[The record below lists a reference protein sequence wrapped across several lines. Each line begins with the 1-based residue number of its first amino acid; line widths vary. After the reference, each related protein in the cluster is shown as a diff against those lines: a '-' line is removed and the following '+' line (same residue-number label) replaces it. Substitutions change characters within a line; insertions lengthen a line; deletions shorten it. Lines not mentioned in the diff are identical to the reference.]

1 MAGGLATR
9 CSPGRHGFVTRLRF
23 IEEVLNRDESIV
35 NDFAM
40 KTGCAFAALPL
51 PTDLRDW
58 FSGEELLELVLEAV
72 GGLDFGGRRWRV
84 LSAEEGVFP
93 FPMLCTLLTYC
104 YATRRFA
111 SDDIEAQQSE
121 DPVLR
126 YLCAGTFPQ
135 WATLR
140 RFRRAQR
147 GLIGA
152 ALSRA
157 FALAWA
163 RRPQAGESAAGL
175 TDELVAIE
183 AMAAAAEDRLQ
194 RAVLADA
201 GAQDW

>member
-1 MAGGLATR
+1 M
-9 CSPGRHGFVTRLRF
+9 
-23 IEEVLNRDESIV
+23 
-35 NDFAM
+35 NDPAM
-40 KTGCAFAALPL
+40 KTGDTFSSPPL
-51 PTDLRDW
+51 PTDLREW
-58 FSGEELLELVLEAV
+58 FSAEELLDLVLEAV
-72 GGLDFGGRRWRV
+72 GGLDFGGRRGRV
-84 LSAEEGVFP
+84 LSAEEGIFP

-104 YATRRFA
+104 YATRRLA
-111 SDDIEAQQSE
+111 SDDIEAQQVE

-126 YLCAGTFPQ
+126 YICAGAYPQ

-157 FALAWA
+157 YALAWA
-163 RRPQAGESAAGL
+163 RRRQAGESAAAM
-175 TDELVAIE
+175 TEEIVPVE
-183 AMAAAAEDRLQ
+183 AMAAAAEARLQ